1 MSKKQKESLVPLI
14 STLIVAVLA
23 IGMAIAAMLI
33 LTGDKTPDTSSS
45 TPSSNTSVSESE
57 PSFELVGE
65 EKTKFEDETIRR
77 LVDGNWRVISM
88 FVTDGLAYEPEP
100 YGNEPEDELYTVADP
115 QFTTLEQIEEFVSSI
130 YTEEEARRI
139 MTNIDGRG
147 LAVYQ
152 NRKKLVKIEETY
164 EGTAEST
171 AESADDGGSVHYKEE
186 YVLGISMNF
195 KGDDSYNKNWSN
207 LDCSYDFVTE
217 TECDITL
224 YFNGYDPSVDSSA
237 ASPED
242 VLQLKIV
249 KIGDD
254 WRLTSLVY

>member
-33 LTGDKTPDTSSS
+33 LKGDKTPDTPSS
-45 TPSSNTSVSESE
+45 TPSSDTSVSA
-57 PSFELVGE
+57 PSFELAGE
-65 EKTKFEDETIRR
+65 QKVTFETEIIPN
-77 LVDGNWRVISM
+77 LVDGNRRVISM

-100 YGNEPEDELYTVADP
+100 YGNDPEDELYTVADP
-115 QFTTLEQIEEFVSSI
+115 QFTTLEQIEEFVRSI
-130 YTEEEARRI
+130 YTEDETRRI

-152 NRKKLVKIEETY
+152 NRKKLVKVEETY

-171 AESADDGGSVHYKEE
+171 AESDDDGGSVHYKEE

-195 KGDDSYNKNWSN
+195 KGDDSYNMNW
-207 LDCSYDFVTE
+207 LDLNYSYDFVTE
-217 TECDITL
+217 TECNVTL
-224 YFNGYDPSVDSSA
+224 YFNGYDPSAGASA

-242 VLQLKIV
+242 VLQLKMV
-249 KIGDD
+249 KIGDE
-254 WRLTSLVY
+254 WRLTALVY